1 MLPPKARSR
10 YLPTLTHVVT
20 QEELNSIG
28 TYAEVVERH
37 PVAVE
42 PETLVK
48 EVLELLIPSAMAR
61 MRDEMQANLET
72 QLRLIEEKLRSDVET
87 TVLQVLNDTVAK
99 PGP

>member
-20 QEELNSIG
+20 QEELHSIG
-28 TYAEVVERH
+28 THADVFERH
-37 PVAVE
+37 QVAVE
-42 PETLVK
+42 PQTMIQ

-61 MRDEMQANLET
+61 IRDEMQANLET
-72 QLRLIEEKLRSDVET
+72 QLRLTEEKLRSDVET